1 MDVVWG
7 STVELSLLSHVPFTI
22 LRSGDCTKCSF
33 RHHLPRWVLMVPSA
47 SFHKAG
53 MTLTY
58 DPTTAALHNG
68 YVFTINASWLEGQW
82 RWKVSDIVPWLIPLK
97 GLLNKGFC
105 VCSRFYPSPYSIAT
119 NRMITQTSLTPYI
132 ASPVSAYQVCT
143 SGLVSSAPCIS
154 AAFLCVFKFWTVF
167 KWNLSQI
174 GCSLDT

>member
-1 MDVVWG
+1 MWG
-7 STVELSLLSHVPFTI
+7 SAVELSFLSYVSFTT
-22 LRSGDCTKCSF
+22 LRSGGCKMCSF
-33 RHHLPRWVLMVPSA
+33 RRLLPRWALMVPSA
-47 SFHKAG
+47 SFPKAG

-68 YVFTINASWLEGQW
+68 YVFRINSSWLEGQW
-82 RWKVSDIVPWLIPLK
+82 RWKVSDIVPWIIPLK

-143 SGLVSSAPCIS
+143 SGLISRAPCIS
-154 AAFLCVFKFWTVF
+154 AAFFMCL
-167 KWNLSQI
+167 QI
-174 GCSLDT
+174 LNSF